1 MTHPPRKP
9 ATHVALL
16 RGVNVGKAKRVAM
29 ADLRALV
36 EELGYG
42 DVRTLRNS
50 GNVAFTRGRGGSALP
65 GPRIEKAI
73 RDRLGV
79 STRVTVLTS
88 DELAAA
94 IDGNPLLDVADDPS
108 RLLVAVLAEPADRKR
123 LEPLAERDWAPEV
136 LALGPRVAYLWMP
149 AGVLVSQ
156 VAKAIDRELGDAQ
169 TSRNWATML
178 ALRALTQPAS

>member
-1 MTHPPRKP
+1 MPNPPLKP

-16 RGVNVGKAKRVAM
+16 RGVNVGKAKRVVM

-36 EELGYG
+36 AELGYG

-50 GNVAFTRGRGGSALP
+50 GNVAFTLGRAAKGAP

-73 RDRLGV
+73 GDRLGV
-79 STRVTVLTS
+79 STRVTVLTR

-94 IDGNPLLDVADDPS
+94 IDGNPLLEVADNPS
-108 RLLVAVLAEPADRKR
+108 RLLVAVLADPGDRPR
-123 LEPLAERDWAPEV
+123 LEGLARRDWAPEA
-136 LALGPRVAYLWMP
+136 LALGSRVAYLWVP
-149 AGVLVSQ
+149 AGVLDSQ

-178 ALRALTQPAS
+178 ALRALTLHSS